1 MWTAFPSSDY
11 YEDSVTIGVSPRR
24 PSRVPLTLGVG
35 LRTIHSMSAL
45 TMPLPVVW
53 LGDLIFALL
62 AGGAIGLFSWRRR
75 PEAARGHLVS
85 SMLRW
90 MGIVFGLLVLRGIM
104 GLAFWN

>member
-11 YEDSVTIGVSPRR
+11 YEDSVTIGPPRR

-35 LRTIHSMSAL
+35 LRTIHSMSDL

-53 LGDLIFALL
+53 LGDLMFALL